1 MIPRYTRPEMAAIWD
16 PQTRYRI
23 WFEIEAHAADAMAE
37 LGIIPKAAA
46 KKIWDKGRNATFD
59 IARIDAIEREV
70 KHDVIAFLTH
80 LAEIV
85 GPEARFVHQGM
96 TSSDVLDTCLNVQ
109 LVRAADLLIADVD
122 KLLAA
127 LERRAFEHKLTPTI
141 GRSHG
146 IHAEPTTF
154 GLKLASAYAEFAR
167 GRASA
172 CKRARKE
179 VATCAVSGA
188 VGTFAQ
194 VDPRVEAHV
203 AEAMGLAV
211 EPVSTQVIPRD
222 RHAMYF
228 ATLGVVAASVERL
241 ATEIRHLQRTE
252 VLEAEEFFSEGQK
265 GSSAMPHKRNPVLSE
280 NVTGLARMVRAYVTP
295 ALENVA
301 LWHERDISH
310 SSVERMIGP
319 DATVTLDFALARLA
333 TIVDKLVVY
342 PENMRKNLDR
352 LGGLVHSQRVLI
364 ALTQKGVAREDAY
377 RLVQAQRHEGVARRR
392 RLPVVP
398 QGRQGRA
405 QAPERGR
412 ARGEFRSRL
421 PLRAGR
427 HDLQAGVRPGMTTI
441 ESTSQAA
448 AGAT

>member
-37 LGIIPKAAA
+37 LGVIPKAAA
-46 KKIWDKGRNATFD
+46 KAIWDKGKHAKFD
-59 IARIDAIEREV
+59 VARIDAIEREV

-85 GPEARFVHQGM
+85 GPQARFVHQGM

-122 KLLAA
+122 ALMAA
-127 LERRAFEHKLTPTI
+127 LRRRAFEHKMTPTI

-154 GLKLASAYAEFAR
+154 GLKLAYAYAEFFRAKERLICAR
-167 GRASA
+167 T
-172 CKRARKE
+172 E
-179 VATCAVSGA
+179 VATCAISGA

-194 VDPRVEAHV
+194 VDPRVEEHV
-203 AEAMGLAV
+203 ANAMGLAV
-211 EPVSTQVIPRD
+211 EPVSTQIVPRD

-228 ATLGVVAASVERL
+228 ATLGVVASSVERL

-310 SSVERMIGP
+310 SSVERMIAP
-319 DATVTLDFALARLA
+319 DATVTLDFALARLT

-342 PENMRKNLDR
+342 LANMQKNLER
-352 LGGLVHSQRVLI
+352 LGGLIHSQRVLI

-377 RLVQAQRHEGVARRR
+377 GIVQRNAMRVWQGEGDFLSLLSADNDVRKHLSEAE
-392 RLPVVP
+392 LKQNFDLDHHFKHVDTIF
-398 QGRQGRA
+398 
-405 QAPERGR
+405 ERVFGKT
-412 ARGEFRSRL
+412 AIESEG
-421 PLRAGR
+421 
-427 HDLQAGVRPGMTTI
+427 RPG
-441 ESTSQAA
+441 
-448 AGAT
+448 